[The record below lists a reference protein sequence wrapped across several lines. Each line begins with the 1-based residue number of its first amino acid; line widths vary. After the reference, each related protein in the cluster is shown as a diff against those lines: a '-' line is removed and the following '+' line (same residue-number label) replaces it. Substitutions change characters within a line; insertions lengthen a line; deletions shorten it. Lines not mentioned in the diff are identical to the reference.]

1 VCPSFGPSPDALRT
15 ASIDDV
21 PSLGTYASF
30 SSTCSSSSLTMDAD
44 CMHQCPVSAGPT
56 FSWEGDEESS
66 RRQIFQCGNGR
77 AGLLGHSSSTRFHP
91 YEVANAVSRG
101 ASGGASRTAWTS
113 FDQMNKKGEQVT
125 TKTTE
130 TDFTD
135 MVKKSPKSPPPSL
148 PDTCGDD
155 DEWSLGP
162 GIPELQ
168 F

>member
-1 VCPSFGPSPDALRT
+1 
-15 ASIDDV
+15 
-21 PSLGTYASF
+21 
-30 SSTCSSSSLTMDAD
+30 
-44 CMHQCPVSAGPT
+44 
-56 FSWEGDEESS
+56 
-66 RRQIFQCGNGR
+66 
-77 AGLLGHSSSTRFHP
+77 
-91 YEVANAVSRG
+91 
-101 ASGGASRTAWTS
+101 
-113 FDQMNKKGEQVT
+113 MNKKGEQVT